1 VSPDDQAL
9 RHALAAPAALPG
21 ERNPFVPIAWPW
33 RVGVLAF
40 VLLYRVVV
48 PAVQQILYPG
58 SAPLGAERMALD
70 VVYEAALFAPLV
82 FYRREWGWLH
92 PLLFPPLF
100 ALGKAVLSGPGQL
113 LAPLGLFYT
122 PPDVALFHMALEQWA
137 QGDIALA
144 MIKAK
149 LIMLL
154 GLGGYY
160 FGYFFAPRPPVPR
173 VEPLPARALAPKAL
187 VIVGLSLML
196 FAVFMQMRGGIA
208 AHLASFGL
216 GRFRAVG
223 GLGHFSVLILMG
235 TTAAL
240 VWFAVDPSTTRKPWF
255 WATAGMVIPISFLLS
270 GSRSSVITT
279 AILFVIV
286 WMIRTQKVP
295 AARGFVMGVAAIFLV
310 GALGALRESTY
321 TGAVDWTVLTD
332 VNVAEMV
339 AAGQEEMQNR
349 GETGAFLPLVAKVPS
364 RVDFLYGQ
372 SYLAAIFF
380 FVPRALWPEKPRGVG
395 PMTNAYIYHELEMR
409 PGELIQGSGIPPG
422 ALGEAYWNF
431 YYPGVVLLYLVYG
444 MFHWWL
450 AAVLRRN
457 PNVPAVWVL
466 YALTLL
472 MTPTS
477 SAVVGWLQTII
488 PGLAMMWWMGV
499 LRRRP
504 RAVLRHAAA

>member
-1 VSPDDQAL
+1 MSIRNPTLYDPY
-9 RHALAAPAALPG
+9 AAAVPQ

-33 RVGVLAF
+33 RVAVLVF
-40 VLLYRVVV
+40 VLVYRVLV
-48 PAVQQILYPG
+48 PGAQQLLWPG

-70 VVYEAALFAPLV
+70 AVYEVVLFAPLIL
-82 FYRREWGWLH
+82 YRREWGWLH
-92 PLLFPPLF
+92 PLLFPSLF
-100 ALGKAVLSGPGQL
+100 ALAKALLTAPGQL
-113 LAPLGLFYT
+113 LAPLALFYP
-122 PPDVALFHMALEQWA
+122 PPDAPLFHVALEQWA
-137 QGDIALA
+137 QEDIARA

-149 LIMLL
+149 LLMLL
-154 GLGGYY
+154 GLASYY
-160 FGYFFAPRPPVPR
+160 FGFFLAPRPAVPR
-173 VEPLPARALAPKAL
+173 VERLPARAAAPKAL
-187 VIVGLSLML
+187 VVVGLSLML
-196 FAVFMQMRGGIA
+196 FVAFMQMRGGVG

-223 GLGHFSVLILMG
+223 GLGHFTVLILMG

-240 VWFAVDPSTTRKPWF
+240 VWFAVDETTSRKPLF
-255 WATAGMVIPISFLLS
+255 WATAGAVIPMSFLLS
-270 GSRSSVITT
+270 GSRSSVIST
-279 AILFVIV
+279 AVLFVIV
-286 WMIRTQKVP
+286 WMVRTQKVP
-295 AARGFVMGVAAIFLV
+295 AARGLVMGIGAIFLV

-321 TGAVDWTVLTD
+321 TGAVDWAVLTD

-349 GETGAFLPLVAKVPS
+349 GESGAVVPLVAKVPA

-380 FVPRALWPEKPRGVG
+380 FVPRAIWEEKPRGVG
-395 PMTNAYIYHELEMR
+395 PMTNAYIYHDEEMR
-409 PGELIQGSGIPPG
+409 PGEIITGSGIPPG

-431 YYPGVVLLYLVYG
+431 YYPGVVLIYMLHG
-444 MFHWWL
+444 MFNWWL

-457 PNVPAVWVL
+457 STVPAVWVL

-477 SAVVGWLQTII
+477 TTIVGWLQSII
-488 PGLAMMWWMGV
+488 PGIAIMYWMGV